1 MGGQHSQPCAEY
13 GQAACIV
20 KLCAG
25 VCVYVCER
33 KRETEGLCQLD
44 SGIDLKQCEC
54 GWMGRSR
61 L

>member
-25 VCVYVCER
+25 VCVYVSV
-33 KRETEGLCQLD
+33 REGDGEIVSVGQWDGFKAT
-44 SGIDLKQCEC
+44 
-54 GWMGRSR
+54 
-61 L
+61 